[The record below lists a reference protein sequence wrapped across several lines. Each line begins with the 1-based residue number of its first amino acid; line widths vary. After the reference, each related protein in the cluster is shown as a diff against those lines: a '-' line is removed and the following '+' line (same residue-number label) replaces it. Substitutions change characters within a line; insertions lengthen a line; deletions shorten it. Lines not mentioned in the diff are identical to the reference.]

1 MKMMDERNSAVAV
14 NMSLSRERK

>member
-1 MKMMDERNSAVAV
+1 MKMMDRRNSVVAV